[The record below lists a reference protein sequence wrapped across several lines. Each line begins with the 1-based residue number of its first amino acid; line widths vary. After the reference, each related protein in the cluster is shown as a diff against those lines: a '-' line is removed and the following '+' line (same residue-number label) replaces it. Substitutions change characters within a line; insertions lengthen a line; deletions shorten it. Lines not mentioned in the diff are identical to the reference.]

1 MKIRF
6 SLIFNILFISLLLV
20 SKAAEEDDLHDDWLH
35 VNDKQ
40 EIVDK
45 NGNPVWM
52 TGINW
57 FGYNTGSGVFDGVW
71 MRNMHEMLTEIAD
84 HGFNLLRVPMSSEI
98 ILQWKNGDPDPSAP
112 KINDYVN
119 PELKGKTSFELWGL
133 TLKWCKELG
142 IKIMMDIH
150 SAQTDASGHTVNL
163 WYTDKISFEDWLD
176 SLEWFAK
183 NYKDDDTILAIDLK
197 NEPHGKGDDIQKGN
211 GAKWDGSTD
220 KFNWKYAAETAAAVV
235 LAQNPNLLI
244 MVEGNEVYPKEG
256 CDWTYPSFDY
266 ANNFSP
272 YHYAWWGGNFRGVRE
287 FPIDLG
293 KYKSQLVYSPH
304 DYGPMVYAQP
314 WLQEGFTKKSL
325 MEDYWRDNWFFICEE
340 KIAPLLIGEWG
351 GFWDDGPNTKW
362 LTYLRDLIVEYHI
375 HHTFWCFNENSSDTG
390 GMVGGGFREWDK
402 NKYGLVKPALWQ
414 NDDGKFISLDHKIPI
429 GKNGISLGE
438 HYS

>member
-98 ILQWKNGDPDPSAP
+98 ILQWKKGDPDPSAP

-150 SAQTDASGHTVNL
+150 SAQTDA
-163 WYTDKISFEDWLD
+163 
-176 SLEWFAK
+176 
-183 NYKDDDTILAIDLK
+183 
-197 NEPHGKGDDIQKGN
+197 
-211 GAKWDGSTD
+211 
-220 KFNWKYAAETAAAVV
+220 
-235 LAQNPNLLI
+235 
-244 MVEGNEVYPKEG
+244 
-256 CDWTYPSFDY
+256 
-266 ANNFSP
+266 
-272 YHYAWWGGNFRGVRE
+272 
-287 FPIDLG
+287 
-293 KYKSQLVYSPH
+293 
-304 DYGPMVYAQP
+304 
-314 WLQEGFTKKSL
+314 
-325 MEDYWRDNWFFICEE
+325 
-340 KIAPLLIGEWG
+340 
-351 GFWDDGPNTKW
+351 
-362 LTYLRDLIVEYHI
+362 
-375 HHTFWCFNENSSDTG
+375 
-390 GMVGGGFREWDK
+390 
-402 NKYGLVKPALWQ
+402 
-414 NDDGKFISLDHKIPI
+414 
-429 GKNGISLGE
+429 
-438 HYS
+438 